1 MKRED
6 RDRLIRRILVA
17 LDASP
22 HSLAALQAATEL
34 ATRFE
39 AELVGLYVEDVNV
52 LRLAGLPFVREVGLF
67 SARSR
72 RVRRETMER
81 EMHAHLARARQLFR
95 RATARAQVRAMFRV
109 ARGAVASEVL
119 TAARESDV
127 LILGRAGWTFPPTR
141 QWGSTARSAL
151 VQAPGLTLV
160 LQDGTRLG
168 HPIFVLYDGSPLA
181 HKSLD
186 VALSLLADASEP
198 LTVMLLTDGAPAEDL
213 QAEVEGRLRP
223 EGYAVR
229 FRSLKAANLTDL
241 AELLCTEACGTLVLP
256 ARPSLFRD
264 EVLQSLLEAVDV
276 PVLLVR

>member
-6 RDRLIRRILVA
+6 RERLIHRILVA

-34 ATRFE
+34 ASRFE

-72 RVRRETMER
+72 RVRRETMDR
-81 EMHAHLARARQLFR
+81 EMRAHLARARRLFR
-95 RATARAQVRAMFRV
+95 RAAARAQVQAMFRV
-109 ARGAVASEVL
+109 ARGVVASEVL
-119 TAARESDV
+119 SAARDSDV

-141 QWGSTARSAL
+141 RWGSTARSAL

-168 HPIFVLYDGSPLA
+168 YPIFVLYDGSPLA
-181 HKSLD
+181 HKSID
-186 VALSLLADASEP
+186 VALSLLADPSEP
-198 LTVMLLTDGAPAEDL
+198 LTVILMTDGAPAENL
-213 QAEVEGRLRP
+213 RAEVRDQLRP
-223 EGYAVR
+223 EDYEVH
-229 FRSLKAANLTDL
+229 FRSLEAAHLSDL
-241 AELLCTEACGTLVLP
+241 SRLLCAEICGTLVLP
-256 ARPSLFRD
+256 ARPGLFQD
-264 EVLQSLLEAVDV
+264 EVLQSLLEAVEV